1 MTIRPHRSFL
11 LDKAQPKQQMVTND
25 NKIEDA
31 DKKKRKNQN
40 SNNMVKAI
48 ENGEKNQKDR

>member
-1 MTIRPHRSFL
+1 MLT
-11 LDKAQPKQQMVTND
+11 
-25 NKIEDA
+25 
-31 DKKKRKNQN
+31 KKKRENQN

>member
-1 MTIRPHRSFL
+1 
-11 LDKAQPKQQMVTND
+11 MVTND

-31 DKKKRKNQN
+31 DKKKKRENQN